1 MKKSLVLLAGVSMAF
16 IGLPAVSHA
25 QAASG
30 PFADVPTDH
39 WAYQSVDTLQKAG
52 IVIGYPDG
60 TYGGRR
66 PMTRYEFAVAIA
78 RLLAQMKNPSVS
90 AADLANL
97 RSDLENRI
105 SGQTPPRLTPC
116 AHSGQRLSAPE
127 LTRLGQDVAA
137 GRCPPRRLWKPA
149 STALEHPAWTNL
161 TEGGQIGVLADRAAL
176 ASTLP
181 ATVNIIAEGRCARGA
196 TVGVSIRHSCRSSTE
211 TAVIQGAT
219 GFENRLLGSYGC
231 L

>member
-1 MKKSLVLLAGVSMAF
+1 MKKSLVLLAGASMAF
-16 IGLPAVSHA
+16 LGLPAVSHA

-78 RLLAQMKNPSVS
+78 RLLAQMNRQRQR
-90 AADLANL
+90 ATADDLAPCAPTWKTASPAT
-97 RSDLENRI
+97 RR
-105 SGQTPPRLTPC
+105 RLTP
-116 AHSGQRLSAPE
+116 SAPWSTAFSPE

-137 GRCPPRRLWKPA
+137 ANARLD
-149 STALEHPAWTNL
+149 ALEARVNALSGRLDSDEGILGSVVDEQRRFKVTGDVNL
-161 TEGGQIGVLADRAAL
+161 I
-176 ASTLP
+176 
-181 ATVNIIAEGRCARGA
+181 CARPTPRAHRNADGTYA
-196 TVGVSIRHSCRSSTE
+196 ASWTR
-211 TAVIQGAT
+211 TASMQGGDRLRRPPA
-219 GFENRLLGSYGC
+219 GFLGC
-231 L
+231 LP